1 MRHKSVMQSIFAL
14 HLVAAQY
21 WLWYSTNKTW
31 VEWATRIAH
40 WPNVSFQFK
49 RNCFSLHVW
58 FILYQCPDLVV
69 VHTELNIGPL
79 IQHLLSQLA
88 VLWWVFPHC
97 YFQFS
102 SVTVPHFFHFNLDLL
117 KNPNKQEGCTALCL
131 FLFLG
136 FDFSCYLH
144 FL

>member
-1 MRHKSVMQSIFAL
+1 M
-14 HLVAAQY
+14 
-21 WLWYSTNKTW
+21 
-31 VEWATRIAH
+31 
-40 WPNVSFQFK
+40 
-49 RNCFSLHVW
+49 
-58 FILYQCPDLVV
+58 V

-117 KNPNKQEGCTALCL
+117 KMQINKKVAQLCVYFYFWDL
-131 FLFLG
+131 TFHAIYTSCKVCVI
-136 FDFSCYLH
+136 DF
-144 FL
+144 F

>member
-1 MRHKSVMQSIFAL
+1 MRHKSVMQSIFCITFGCGSVL
-14 HLVAAQY
+14 TLIKYQY
-21 WLWYSTNKTW
+21 NLSGMSTQN
-31 VEWATRIAH
+31 
-40 WPNVSFQFK
+40 PPLVSFQFQ

-69 VHTELNIGPL
+69 VHTKLNIGPL

-117 KNPNKQEGCTALCL
+117 KNANKQEGCTALCL